1 MKAHMNA
8 VSRMTNK
15 EKSVMAQVIDAEIKH
30 RMTEVEARHR
40 EIQAEAAQRALI
52 LAVFSVWKAYGMGE
66 KRIKKYLAELDKWSE
81 MALSDDTWDDEM
93 CAALRKIGVTFNKRV
108 K

>member
-15 EKSVMAQVIDAEIKH
+15 EKSVMAQVIDIEIKH

-40 EIQAEAAQRALI
+40 EIQAEAAR
-52 LAVFSVWKAYGMGE
+52 KEGY
-66 KRIKKYLAELDKWSE
+66 AEHNRNYN
-81 MALSDDTWDDEM
+81 M
-93 CAALRKIGVTFNKRV
+93 
-108 K
+108 